1 MHFIV
6 IDCETTGLVK
16 TTNGEY
22 PLYSEEWK
30 YKFARMIQFSWYRT
44 TCFENLSINKVNDY
58 YRKITDDD
66 YFRIFNHKF
75 HGITNKICN
84 ESGLEMKNIIEKFI
98 KDFDKSDIIVGYNIH
113 FDLAILKYEL
123 YKLKRVDLIEKIVWF
138 VKNNKILCL
147 GSEGKLNMGIEN
159 YPKFTTFYK
168 YKFGVEPKNCHN
180 SKYDTFYT
188 TKLLKRCIK
197 DKIHN
202 NLKISNLTFSL

>member
-16 TTNGEY
+16 TINEEY
-22 PLYSEEWK
+22 PIYSDEWK

-84 ESGLEMKNIIEKFI
+84 EKGIEIKIIIDKFI
-98 KDFDKSDIIVGYNIH
+98 NDLEKSDIIVGYNVK

-123 YKLKRVDLIEKIVWF
+123 YKLDRIDLIEKINNF
-138 VKNNKILCL
+138 ENNNKILCL
-147 GSEGKLNMGIEN
+147 CKMGKLQMEIEN

-168 YKFGVEPKNCHN
+168 YKFGIDPKNCHN

-197 DKIHN
+197 DKIKD
-202 NLKISNLTFSL
+202 NLKITNLTFSL